1 MGGGV
6 ERWAINMLSHL
17 NLQTFD
23 ATLYETDFF
32 DAERFDNNF
41 IDSNLK
47 NIKRVKIRSP
57 DSKFRFMRNNILL
70 SLLLDLLTPII
81 LKIYMTK
88 NKNSDNFN
96 QNYDIVYLARNSY
109 WRLFKNRTNLLVG
122 SSHAIFSS
130 DSLRNVIFSKL
141 VSAGFFLRGIKA
153 IHIYQGR
160 KIIKNILSQKKDVFE
175 LPNTVPENSINIKN
189 DGPLRFL
196 FVGRLENYK
205 GIDLLLDAWKKSNA
219 NEESLT
225 IIGSGS
231 LSKIVESEVQ
241 NGKKRI
247 SYLGS
252 IDDDS
257 LFKEYSKADVFLYP
271 TKWDSLPT
279 TILEALSMGLYVI
292 TSNSLKSTF
301 KDEFDLGFIEFFEPS
316 TNEISAKINE
326 ILQKRRHIREL
337 RKNIIVKT
345 REKYGVAEVERKFED
360 IIRNLVK
367 KYSSNAT

>member
-17 NLQTFD
+17 NLQAFD

-32 DAERFDNNF
+32 DAERFDSNF

-47 NIKRVKIRSP
+47 NIRRVKIKSP
-57 DSKFRFMRNNILL
+57 DSKFRFMRNNMLL

-109 WRLFKNRTNLLVG
+109 WRLFKNRASLLVG

-141 VSAGFFLRGIKA
+141 VSMGFFLREIKA

-160 KIIKNILSQKKDVFE
+160 NIIKNILSQKKYVFE
-175 LPNTVPENSINIKN
+175 LPNPVPENSINTKN

-205 GIDLLLDAWKKSNA
+205 GVDLLLDAWKKSNA
-219 NEESLT
+219 SEESLT
-225 IIGSGS
+225 IIGSGT
-231 LSKIVESEVQ
+231 LSKIVESEAQ

-257 LFKEYSKADVFLYP
+257 LFREYSKADVFLYP

-279 TILEALSMGLYVI
+279 TILEAMSMGVYVI
-292 TSNSLKSTF
+292 TSNTLKSTF

-316 TNEISAKINE
+316 TGEISTKINE
-326 ILQKRRHIREL
+326 MLKKVNHIREM
-337 RKNIIVKT
+337 RKNIIAKS

-367 KYSSNAT
+367 KYSSNAV